1 MGEII
6 RMKHQHT
13 VWWICQNTII
23 DAELE
28 EELQALE
35 LRTNRR
41 EREQM
46 QRLMCRLNGDY
57 AEEDFEAYS
66 SFVNAAELRVHRN
79 NQQQSFLIKLGF
91 LNNDSVI

>member
-1 MGEII
+1 
-6 RMKHQHT
+6 
-13 VWWICQNTII
+13 
-23 DAELE
+23 
-28 EELQALE
+28 
-35 LRTNRR
+35 
-41 EREQM
+41 M